1 MKAFR
6 SPRLWLIV
14 WAGLGVLALVYV
26 IIASI
31 VQTSPRRPASALHRD
46 AVFLVGEMADF
57 EYAPTVRKAPDIPF
71 LDGDKEVRLADFSG
85 KALLVNFWATWCAPC
100 IAELPSLEALEKE
113 LGGADFE
120 VVAIAVDA
128 RGAVHAREFL
138 DRYNISLKTYSDP
151 RLQLVM
157 SLANAN
163 YLPIS
168 VLYTPDGRE
177 VGRLVGD
184 ADWTSP
190 EARALIENV
199 IGSKE

>member
-26 IIASI
+26 IIASS
-31 VQTSPRRPASALHRD
+31 VQTSPRRAASALHRD

-57 EYAPTVRKAPDIPF
+57 EYAPTVRSAPDIPF
-71 LDGDKEVRLADFSG
+71 LDGEKEVRLADFRG

-100 IAELPSLEALEKE
+100 IKELPSLEALQKA

-120 VVAIAVDA
+120 VVAIAADA
-128 RGAVHAREFL
+128 RGAAHARAFL
-138 DRYNISLKTYSDP
+138 DRQKISLKTYSDP

-168 VLYTPDGRE
+168 VLYAPDGRE

-190 EARALIENV
+190 EARALIGSV
-199 IGSKE
+199 IHSKE